1 MNQPTSW
8 QRSSVET
15 FFQHFHWQG
24 SSVSDSSQLQI
35 EPVSDRAVPWQC
47 LTVDRFFRKCNWQ
60 GLPQSELETGQGQ
73 FVNAS
78 TSVLLLSVR
87 DFFRSLDWD
96 GNPKIGALPE
106 LTSPGIDL
114 PPSAKTPTLE
124 TLNELF

>member
-24 SSVSDSSQLQI
+24 SSLSDSSQLETEQA
-35 EPVSDRAVPWQC
+35 SDRAVPWQC
-47 LTVDRFFRKCNWQ
+47 LTVDRFFRRCNWQ
-60 GLPQSELETGQGQ
+60 GLPQSELETGQ
-73 FVNAS
+73 FVKDS
-78 TSVLLLSVR
+78 TPVLLWSVR

-106 LTSPGIDL
+106 FTSPAPGIDL
-114 PPSAKTPTLE
+114 PPSAKTQTLE